1 MCKLT
6 KYVRNCVVFWK
17 NLHSWQKFYTTAGR
31 DGRDKF
37 QVWVHYTR
45 RAPVHQFSVTLHCT
59 SVLALHWCACT
70 TPVCLQC
77 TSVTVHC
84 TTSTCISPPCILKPQ
99 GIKSQRCILCLPLHQ
114 MHCNV
119 LKDNY
124 NSNIYCHFWQ
134 TGVTAERKAK
144 HSYQTTITLKVF
156 IRPLKSCSVS
166 TGSLKGEQVAIC
178 SCHTWS
184 LSFFLHWHNFWR
196 IKSTPKKRVNYAKI
210 HRKLPIFCVIT
221 AKYTVNCQFFA
232 LNL

>member
-1 MCKLT
+1 MCNFFNSCEESLHWGVWKFA

-17 NLHSWQKFYTTAGR
+17 NLHSWKKFYTTAGR

-99 GIKSQRCILCLPLHQ
+99 GSRVKDASSAYPCIKCIAICW
-114 MHCNV
+114 M
-119 LKDNY
+119 
-124 NSNIYCHFWQ
+124 
-134 TGVTAERKAK
+134 
-144 HSYQTTITLKVF
+144 TITIVISIAISDRLVKLQKE
-156 IRPLKSCSVS
+156 RQS
-166 TGSLKGEQVAIC
+166 T
-178 SCHTWS
+178 
-184 LSFFLHWHNFWR
+184 
-196 IKSTPKKRVNYAKI
+196 
-210 HRKLPIFCVIT
+210 IT
-221 AKYTVNCQFFA
+221 KPQ
-232 LNL
+232 